1 MYRIYFLD
9 RRGAIQAREEFDAP
23 SDGDA
28 VIIGSL
34 VADVCSETYAS
45 YEIWSFNRRV
55 VEPLASIPAISLAEI
70 SEDFQEQ
77 VLKLE
82 DSMQRSRWAVAK
94 SQRLI
99 EKSNALR
106 AAVSPRIERRLSG
119 VSSGV
124 VPSSRAAPSTDG
136 EPAGD

>member
-1 MYRIYFLD
+1 MSRVRTQYAETNLCSVLRSGEAALTMYRIYFLD

-45 YEIWSFNRRV
+45 YEIWSFKRRV

-82 DSMQRSRWAVAK
+82 
-94 SQRLI
+94 
-99 EKSNALR
+99 
-106 AAVSPRIERRLSG
+106 
-119 VSSGV
+119 
-124 VPSSRAAPSTDG
+124 
-136 EPAGD
+136 